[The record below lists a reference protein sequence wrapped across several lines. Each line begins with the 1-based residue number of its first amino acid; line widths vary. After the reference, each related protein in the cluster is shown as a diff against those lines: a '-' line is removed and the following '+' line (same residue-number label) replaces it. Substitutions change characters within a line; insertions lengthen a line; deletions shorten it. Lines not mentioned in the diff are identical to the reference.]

1 MSVIAKPTSRAHP
14 RAISAPVI
22 AVASGKG
29 GVGKTWLSCTLSCM
43 FARQGKRTLLV
54 DGDFGL
60 ANVDVQLG
68 VRPQAD
74 LGAVM
79 RGWVELEDAVTPV
92 LGGVGKSGGF
102 DLLPGSSGS
111 GALSDLTQPE
121 LMRIGIGIKK
131 LAFHYDRVVLDL
143 AAGVDKS
150 VVLLAKTADRL
161 LVVTT
166 EEPTAL
172 ADAYALIKV
181 TQAASPTLSPF
192 VAVNMAEKRISGK
205 RVYDHLSKVC
215 ENHLKLRPAL
225 AGIIRRDARV
235 ADSIRSQTPLP
246 ARHTSSDALEDV
258 ISLIEGLAL

>member
-1 MSVIAKPTSRAHP
+1 MACV
-14 RAISAPVI
+14 
-22 AVASGKG
+22 
-29 GVGKTWLSCTLSCM
+29 

-92 LGGVGKSGGF
+92 LGGVGQSGGF

-111 GALSDLTQPE
+111 GALSDLSQQE

-181 TQAASPTLSPF
+181 TQASSPTLAPF
-192 VAVNMAEKRISGK
+192 VAVNMADKRISGK
-205 RVYDHLSKVC
+205 RVFDHLHKVC

-225 AGIIRRDARV
+225 AGVVRRDARV
-235 ADSIRSQTPLP
+235 PDSIRAQTPLP
-246 ARHTSSDALEDV
+246 ARHTTSDALEDV